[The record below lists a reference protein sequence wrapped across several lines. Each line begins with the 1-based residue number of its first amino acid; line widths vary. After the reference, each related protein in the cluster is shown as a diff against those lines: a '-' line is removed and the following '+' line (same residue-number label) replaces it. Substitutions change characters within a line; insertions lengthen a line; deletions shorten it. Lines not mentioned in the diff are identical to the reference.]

1 MRKLTTYLLLLAT
14 VVLAACNG
22 IEPPYEGTY
31 DQVLIYYGMGYNN
44 LSVNLLQNLTDLKR
58 DILPG
63 LHREKAILAFCHNTA
78 RPGDYATPNPPVLMR
93 FYRGPD
99 GKSTAD
105 TLKVYSDMAVSASA
119 ESVRRVLEDVQRL
132 FPSEHYGML
141 ISSHGSGWLPGGYGD
156 SSERVGTR
164 AIGNQYAASGKTVT
178 ASWIEVPD
186 LAAAIPFHLDYLI
199 LDVCLAGA
207 VEVAWELQDVC
218 DRLVVSPAEILTTGM
233 GYSILSWYMLA
244 YDKPDLMAYCLDYYN
259 YYNGNSG
266 SLRSGTITLVEC
278 ARLQP
283 LADAFAAIVDA
294 HRDALVYKELVDRV
308 QRYYYADTPLKYF
321 YDLRDLAAQLGALP
335 DELSR
340 LDGAL
345 ADAVPVHYETPR
357 FFELPL
363 ERCCG
368 LSVYL
373 PDPSRQVLNSYYR
386 TLGWNKA
393 VGLVK

>member
-1 MRKLTTYLLLLAT
+1 M
-14 VVLAACNG
+14 
-22 IEPPYEGTY
+22 P
-31 DQVLIYYGMGYNN
+31 M
-44 LSVNLLQNLTDLKR
+44 
-58 DILPG
+58 
-63 LHREKAILAFCHNTA
+63 NTA
-78 RPGDYATPNPPVLMR
+78 LNASYVLDEHAQSCGVHLI
-93 FYRGPD
+93 YRGPD

-156 SSERVGTR
+156 SSERVSTR

-259 YYNGNSG
+259 YYNDYDNNDYDHGCNHNA
-266 SLRSGTITLVEC
+266 
-278 ARLQP
+278 ARG
-283 LADAFAAIVDA
+283 
-294 HRDALVYKELVDRV
+294 K
-308 QRYYYADTPLKYF
+308 
-321 YDLRDLAAQLGALP
+321 G
-335 DELSR
+335 
-340 LDGAL
+340 
-345 ADAVPVHYETPR
+345 
-357 FFELPL
+357 
-363 ERCCG
+363 
-368 LSVYL
+368 
-373 PDPSRQVLNSYYR
+373 
-386 TLGWNKA
+386 
-393 VGLVK
+393 